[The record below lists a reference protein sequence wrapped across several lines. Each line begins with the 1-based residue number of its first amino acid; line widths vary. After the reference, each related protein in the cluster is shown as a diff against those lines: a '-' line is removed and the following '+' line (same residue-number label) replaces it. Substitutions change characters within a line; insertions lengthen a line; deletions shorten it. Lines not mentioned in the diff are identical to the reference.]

1 MNAMHPARAAEDEAR
16 ALARTDREA
25 ALALLVRLH
34 RARLHRHAS
43 AILHDDDAAHDVV
56 QEAFV
61 RAMRE
66 ERLFN
71 QDFRIGAWLH
81 RVTANLCFNSV
92 RDRRRR
98 GDLLAGLG
106 LPSTVGPS
114 QADAVLATQRE
125 RHLRRLLGR
134 LSPDHRAILQERYY
148 NDGSYG
154 EIAESLQL
162 KLGTVMSRLS
172 RAKDALTELLDP
184 ALAAGL

>member
-25 ALALLVRLH
+25 ALAMLVRLH
-34 RARLHRHAS
+34 RPRLHRHAR

-66 ERLFN
+66 VRLFDA
-71 QDFRIGAWLH
+71 DFRIGAWLH

-92 RDRRRR
+92 RDSRRR

-106 LPSTVGPS
+106 LPSTVGPL
-114 QADAVLATQRE
+114 QADAVLATERE
-125 RHLRRLLGR
+125 AQFQRLLGK
-134 LSPDHRAILQERYY
+134 LSHDHRTILQERYY
-148 NDGSYG
+148 KDGSYG
-154 EIAESLQL
+154 EIAEALHL

-184 ALAAGL
+184 TLAAGL